1 MVRGVLRVCA
11 VAGVIAL
18 SVATLLLASGCGSDL
33 SADVDPEQVDAV
45 ARPDAGACRVL
56 EPADIEASSDATRTV
71 SCSKRHTAETY
82 AVGEL
87 PGDLEDA
94 AYDSREVA
102 LAGYR
107 ACNEAFAR
115 HLGADES
122 VVMRTVLSWAWF
134 RPSEKAWEKGAR
146 WYRCDLVGGTEAVA
160 KDRFLA
166 LPKKTRN
173 LLRTSKPA
181 DRWMVCGRGRS
192 VSTSVKVPCNRPHD
206 WRAATTIK
214 VGEPSQPYPGDRVI
228 EVKTRE
234 YCRNSISAWLNYA
247 VDFQFGYTWFHEAE
261 WDAGN
266 RRSIC
271 WARTDK

>member
-1 MVRGVLRVCA
+1 MVRGALRACA
-11 VAGVIAL
+11 LTGVVVL
-18 SVATLLLASGCGSDL
+18 SVAALLLVSACGSGL
-33 SADVDPEQVDAV
+33 SADIDPNQVDAV
-45 ARPDAGACRVL
+45 SAPSRGACRVL
-56 EPADIEASSDATRTV
+56 EPADVQAPTDATRTV

-82 AVGEL
+82 AVGAL
-87 PGDLEDA
+87 PAGLDAA
-94 AYDSREVA
+94 AYDSKEVA

-107 ACNEAFAR
+107 VCSDAFAK

-134 RPSEKAWEKGAR
+134 RPSEKAWKKGAR

-160 KDRFLA
+160 KDRYLA
-166 LPKKTRN
+166 LPRRTAG
-173 LLRTSKPA
+173 LLHTSKPA

-192 VSTSVKVPCNRPHD
+192 VSTSAKVPCTRPHD

-214 VGEPSQPYPGDRVI
+214 VGDPDESYPGDRVI

-234 YCRNSISAWLNYA
+234 YCRTSISAWLNYA
-247 VDFQFGYTWFHEAE
+247 VDFQFGYTWFHKAE
-261 WDAGN
+261 WEAGN